1 LPGIS
6 QKLRRLCGMRYNA
19 RMKSIAIFLAFLLF
33 LPAAAGAI
41 TAESYV
47 LVDKDSFSIV
57 DGKDYHR
64 PLPPAST
71 TKVLTAILA
80 LEKLGEQ
87 DCVVPTK
94 DVLSIPASK
103 LGLVPGRLY
112 TVIDLVTGALVNSAN
127 DAAFALAVAMA
138 GSEKE
143 FADLMN
149 EKAHEIG
156 ATDSH
161 FENASG
167 LYLPGHRTSAY
178 DLALIFRYAL
188 ANKRFDE
195 IMGTRYFTF
204 DNGNGEVR
212 HKNHNRLLFCFAP
225 SIGGKTGY
233 TVLSRH
239 CYVGAFEKDG
249 KTYILALLGSRN
261 LWGDAVSI
269 LKKVYAEVPT
279 EREIALAK
287 WTHIGPSP
295 SIRATAVSYHVAKR
309 HVVRARYRHARRLRR
324 VRVHGA

>member
-1 LPGIS
+1 MKSLNPFSSG
-6 QKLRRLCGMRYNA
+6 RHNA
-19 RMKSIAIFLAFLLF
+19 RMKSIAIFLTFLFL
-33 LPAAAGAI
+33 LPAAAGAM

-47 LVDKDSFSIV
+47 LVERDSFSIV

-103 LGLVPGRLY
+103 LGLVPGRPY
-112 TVIDLVTGALVNSAN
+112 AVIDLVTGALVNSAN
-127 DAAFALAVAMA
+127 DAAYALGVAMA
-138 GSEKE
+138 GSEKQ
-143 FADLMN
+143 FADMMN
-149 EKAHEIG
+149 EKAYEIG
-156 ATDSH
+156 ATDTH

-167 LYLPGHRTSAY
+167 LYLSGHRTSAY

-195 IMGTRYFTF
+195 IIGTRYFTF

-212 HKNHNRLLFCFAP
+212 YKNHNRLLFCFAP

-239 CYVGAFEKDG
+239 CYVGAFEKGG

-261 LWGDAVSI
+261 LWSDAVSI
-269 LKKVYAEVPT
+269 LKEVYAEVPT
-279 EREIALAK
+279 EREISLAK
-287 WTHIGPSP
+287 WTHVSPSP
-295 SIRATAVSYHVAKR
+295 SYRVTSVSYHVVKR
-309 HVVRARYRHARRLRR
+309 HVVRTRHGHARRLRHSQIHR
-324 VRVHGA
+324 A